1 MGRLRALEC
10 IGLAVRVRLRIGS
23 GNREALFS
31 ALVNSGFEADEP
43 QLILPYRLAGVLGL
57 S

>member
-1 MGRLRALEC
+1 M
-10 IGLAVRVRLRIGS
+10 AVRVRLRIGS

-43 QLILPYRLAGVLGL
+43 QLILPYRLAEVLGL